1 MIRALAGAAALGL
14 TTLVVPTAQGAE
26 GALEWRSCATPQT
39 PPDLQC
45 ATLSVPLD
53 RSRPDGRRIDLAV
66 NRTPARDQ
74 ANRIGSLLVNPGG
87 PGGSAVDVVAYNG
100 MVAGN
105 PEGAVL
111 AERFDLVGLDP
122 RGVGHSSPV
131 RCAPASLHDPSVS
144 RFGDFDRLTEANRR
158 AGQDCLDRTGPL
170 LGHVDTL
177 SVAEDVE
184 ALRRALGEERISF
197 YGMSYGTEIGELYAD
212 LHPGRVRSMVLDAPV
227 DHALPTL
234 VAARDEAV
242 AIEDSANRFFATCGE
257 CAAQFDRLMT
267 RPDAED
273 LTDGFY
279 DYLNLKAAW
288 PQLAQALAAADA
300 GDTGPLLRTAR
311 FNSPE
316 YGSYRAV
323 SCQDFPAV
331 LTAGVHRRWA
341 DELRRVAPRTW
352 RYSEFWEMATGCA
365 AWPMSPRN
373 PPSYRHVTGTPSV
386 LVIGG
391 THDPATPL
399 RWAESLSARI
409 DGSRLLMDDRDGHAA
424 LLHSP
429 CARAHAADY
438 LVNGV
443 LPEIGA
449 VCREQA
455 APQVR

>member
-1 MIRALAGAAALGL
+1 MSYSA
-14 TTLVVPTAQGAE
+14 
-26 GALEWRSCATPQT
+26 ALEWRSCATPQT
-39 PPDLQC
+39 PADLQC
-45 ATLSVPLD
+45 ATLNVPLD
-53 RSRPDGRRIDLAV
+53 WSRPDGPRIDLAV
-66 NRTPARDQ
+66 NRTPARGD
-74 ANRIGSLLVNPGG
+74 RIGSLLVNPGG

-100 MVAGN
+100 MVAGY
-105 PEGAVL
+105 PEGEVL

-131 RCAPASLHDPSVS
+131 RCDPATLHDPAVS
-144 RFGDFDRLTEANRR
+144 RFGDFDRLVVANRR

-170 LGHVDTL
+170 LGHVDTI
-177 SVAEDVE
+177 SVAKDME
-184 ALRRALGEERISF
+184 ALRRALGEERISY

-212 LHPGRVRSMVLDAPV
+212 LFPGRVRSMVLDAPV

-234 VAARDEAV
+234 IAARDEAA
-242 AIEDSANRFFATCGE
+242 AIEDSANRFFATCMDSMD
-257 CAAQFDRLMT
+257 CAARFDRLLT

-279 DYLNLKAAW
+279 GYLTMKAAW

-300 GDTGPLLRTAR
+300 GDPGPLLQGAR
-311 FNSPE
+311 FNSGE
-316 YGSYRAV
+316 YGAYRAV

-331 LTAGVHRRWA
+331 MTAEVHRRWA
-341 DELRRVAPRTW
+341 EELRRVAPRTW

-365 AWPMSPRN
+365 GWGMSPRN
-373 PPSYRHVTGTPSV
+373 PPSYRWITGTPSV

-409 DGSRLLMDDRDGHAA
+409 DGSRLLVDERDGHAA

-429 CARAHAADY
+429 CARQRAAEY
-438 LVNGV
+438 LVSGS

-449 VCREQA
+449 VCREQPA
-455 APQVR
+455 DPVR